1 MKKVLIGVLIL
12 IPIIIVAS
20 VLLTTNIISKN
31 SYLPVDRVELN
42 ENYIEF
48 SLDNGNTIDTLKAT
62 VYPRLAKKTTT
73 LPGQS
78 KNNTATFRSFTQKTI
93 PVRAVP
99 ICPIKN

>member
-62 VYPRLAKKTTT
+62 V
-73 LPGQS
+73 
-78 KNNTATFRSFTQKTI
+78 
-93 PVRAVP
+93 
-99 ICPIKN
+99 

>member
-62 VYPRLAKKTTT
+62 VYPRLAKNHNLTW
-73 LPGQS
+73 S
-78 KNNTATFRSFTQKTI
+78 IEDNTATFRSFTQKTI
-93 PVRAVP
+93 PVRTVP
-99 ICPIKN
+99 IYPIKN

>member
-62 VYPRLAKKTTT
+62 VYPRLAKNHNRRTTQRHSVR
-73 LPGQS
+73 LR
-78 KNNTATFRSFTQKTI
+78 KRRSLSGLCRF
-93 PVRAVP
+93 VR
-99 ICPIKN
+99 

>member
-42 ENYIEF
+42 EKISNF
-48 SLDNGNTIDTLKAT
+48 
-62 VYPRLAKKTTT
+62 RLT
-73 LPGQS
+73 
-78 KNNTATFRSFTQKTI
+78 TATQSTR
-93 PVRAVP
+93 
-99 ICPIKN
+99 

>member
-48 SLDNGNTIDTLKAT
+48 SLDNGNTIDTLKRPFIRAL
-62 VYPRLAKKTTT
+62 RKTTT

-78 KNNTATFRSFTQKTI
+78 KNNTAIYRSFTQKTI
-93 PVRAVP
+93 PVRTVP

>member
-42 ENYIEF
+42 ENNIEF
-48 SLDNGNTIDTLKAT
+48 SLEKAT
-62 VYPRLAKKTTT
+62 
-73 LPGQS
+73 QS
-78 KNNTATFRSFTQKTI
+78 TR
-93 PVRAVP
+93 
-99 ICPIKN
+99 

>member
-42 ENYIEF
+42 ENNIEF

-62 VYPRLAKKTTT
+62 V
-73 LPGQS
+73 
-78 KNNTATFRSFTQKTI
+78 
-93 PVRAVP
+93 
-99 ICPIKN
+99 

>member
-42 ENYIEF
+42 EN
-48 SLDNGNTIDTLKAT
+48 NIDHFL
-62 VYPRLAKKTTT
+62 L
-73 LPGQS
+73 
-78 KNNTATFRSFTQKTI
+78 
-93 PVRAVP
+93 
-99 ICPIKN
+99 

>member
-42 ENYIEF
+42 ENNIEF
-48 SLDNGNTIDTLKAT
+48 SLDNGT
-62 VYPRLAKKTTT
+62 
-73 LPGQS
+73 QS
-78 KNNTATFRSFTQKTI
+78 TR
-93 PVRAVP
+93 
-99 ICPIKN
+99 

>member
-42 ENYIEF
+42 QNKIEF

-62 VYPRLAKKTTT
+62 VYPRLAKNHN
-73 LPGQS
+73 LIWSIEEQHS
-78 KNNTATFRSFTQKTI
+78 DIRSFTQKTI
-93 PVRAVP
+93 PARIAP
-99 ICPIKN
+99 ICPIRN

>member
-48 SLDNGNTIDTLKAT
+48 SLDNGT
-62 VYPRLAKKTTT
+62 
-73 LPGQS
+73 
-78 KNNTATFRSFTQKTI
+78 RST
-93 PVRAVP
+93 R
-99 ICPIKN
+99 

>member
-42 ENYIEF
+42 ENNIEF

-62 VYPRLAKKTTT
+62 VYPRLAKNHNLTW
-73 LPGQS
+73 S
-78 KNNTATFRSFTQKTI
+78 IEDNTATFRSFTQKTI
-93 PVRAVP
+93 PVRTVP
-99 ICPIKN
+99 ICPTKN

>member
-48 SLDNGNTIDTLKAT
+48 CCFVNRFLRDF
-62 VYPRLAKKTTT
+62 KKF
-73 LPGQS
+73 S
-78 KNNTATFRSFTQKTI
+78 KLFLFSGF
-93 PVRAVP
+93 
-99 ICPIKN
+99 

>member
-42 ENYIEF
+42 EKQYRIF
-48 SLDNGNTIDTLKAT
+48 A
-62 VYPRLAKKTTT
+62 
-73 LPGQS
+73 
-78 KNNTATFRSFTQKTI
+78 
-93 PVRAVP
+93 
-99 ICPIKN
+99 

>member
-42 ENYIEF
+42 ENNIEF

-62 VYPRLAKKTTT
+62 VYPRLRKTTIS
-73 LPGQS
+73 PGQS

-93 PVRAVP
+93 PVRIVP
-99 ICPIKN
+99 ICPTKN